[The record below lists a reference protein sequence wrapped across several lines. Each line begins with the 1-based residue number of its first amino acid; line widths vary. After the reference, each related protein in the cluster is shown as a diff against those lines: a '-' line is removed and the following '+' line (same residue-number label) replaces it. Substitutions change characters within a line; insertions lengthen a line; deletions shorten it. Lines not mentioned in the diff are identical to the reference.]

1 MIMKNNRIM
10 SQRGFWIFSFV
21 SFIISLLFY
30 INLFNT
36 FYQQD
41 EWMALG
47 YFFGYGPIGTL
58 TGVPFI
64 RLITGEGRPFI
75 WPLHVLFYWLLP
87 FQIWPLALFSVLV
100 QPMIGIL
107 VFIIAYLLTGSMV
120 GAWVAGLFFLFSYN
134 GSQAVSWFATSTV
147 TLSSTFF
154 GLLSVICL
162 LIYIRNKRIWNL
174 VAAQM
179 SVIFSYFFK
188 ESGFMFVLFLPF
200 LYIIME
206 KGKKTVIKALHIFS
220 PIIIYFSFA
229 IVMKTTQLLAPVYQD
244 DKFVGRSSGG
254 FLKIIENALFYPI
267 LSFSQLFIPFSL
279 VKKINPNFAEIS
291 FKTDTIFVGLS
302 IILLILVAFSIYFFK
317 KDRKPLIL
325 SLVFTLCSFVPYAV
339 LERGASYLS
348 LRYFYVGM
356 IGASLLAGTYASIL
370 WRRITKLRHIVRVTI
385 CGFIF
390 LFMAFYVY
398 KNIQFISRDIQ
409 LQVLDARERMTILN
423 EIKNLYPV
431 LPKNPVFYITG
442 DHPGYYYI
450 ENQKVPFQQGM
461 GYTLMIWYY
470 PNGEIQNDF
479 LRTESVFFWDINA
492 EGYREANEYGFGYY
506 WNKESLLSD
515 LKKKK
520 FSKDQI
526 ISFYYFGGDR
536 KLKDM
541 TNMIRNELP

>member
-1 MIMKNNRIM
+1 MKNNKIVFR
-10 SQRGFWIFSFV
+10 RGFWIFSFI
-21 SFIISLLFY
+21 SFTISFLLY
-30 INLFNT
+30 KNLFNT

-58 TGVPFI
+58 TGVPLI
-64 RLITGEGRPFI
+64 RLIIGEGRPFI

-87 FQIWPLALFSVLV
+87 FQMWPLALFSLLV

-107 VFIIAYLLTGSMV
+107 VFIIAYLLTGSMI
-120 GAWVAGLFFLFSYN
+120 GAWIAGLFFLLSYN
-134 GSQAVSWFATSTV
+134 GSQTVSWFATSTV

-154 GLLSVICL
+154 GLLSVIFL
-162 LIYIRNKRIWNL
+162 LIYIRNKRIWHL

-200 LYIIME
+200 LYIVME
-206 KGKKTVIKALHIFS
+206 KGKKIAIKALHIFS

-229 IVMKTTQLLAPVYQD
+229 IFMKTSQLLTPVYQD

-254 FLKIIENALFYPI
+254 FFKIIENALFYPI

-279 VKKINPNFAEIS
+279 IKKINPNLAEIS

-356 IGASLLAGTYASIL
+356 VGASLLVGTYASIV
-370 WRRITKLRHIVRVTI
+370 WRKLLRTSRMVQITVCMLSLL
-385 CGFIF
+385 FI
-390 LFMAFYVY
+390 LFYAY
-398 KNIQFISRDIQ
+398 KNIQFIGRDVK
-409 LQVLDARERMTILN
+409 LQVLDARERTVILS
-423 EIKNLYPV
+423 EIKRLYPT

-442 DHPGYYYI
+442 DHPGYYYVK
-450 ENQKVPFQQGM
+450 NQKVPFQQGM
-461 GYTLMIWYY
+461 GYTLMVWYY
-470 PNGEIQNDF
+470 PSGEIGNDF
-479 LRTESVFFWDINA
+479 LRTQSVFFWDITA
-492 EGYREANEYGFGYY
+492 QGYQEVNKNGFGYY
-506 WNKESLLSD
+506 WDKEVLLSD
-515 LKKKK
+515 LEKKK

-526 ISFYYFGGDR
+526 VSFYYFGGDR
-536 KLKDM
+536 KLIDM
-541 TNMIRNELP
+541 TNAIQNELP